1 MVIDIVV
8 LFFIEFFLFIKIIVY
23 NCDNTLMWKFMIF
36 QAKGWTKESQ
46 VEFQKLVG
54 SSALNMRV
62 LGQDKDSL
70 LVDLMKIPV
79 DQTCDIPLSVR
90 HYLVF
95 IDVARYLSQT
105 F

>member
-23 NCDNTLMWKFMIF
+23 KCDNTLMWKFMFF

-70 LVDLMKIPV
+70 LVNLMKIPV
-79 DQTCDIPLSVR
+79 DQSCDTPLSVR